1 MTKKICFHLLL
12 ILLLCMI
19 GQNASAFDVEAA
31 NADGVTI
38 YYNYINDGT
47 ELEVTRGVNSYW
59 GTVNIPEEVTVND
72 QSLKVTGIE
81 KNAFGGSWGVTS
93 VTIPSSVTTIVDK
106 AFGGTGI
113 TSITIPNS
121 VTAIGEFAFGDCKAL
136 TSVYI
141 GNGVTTIGKQAF
153 RFCHQLTSVTLGN
166 SVTTIG
172 DFAFEGCQ
180 KLAALTIPNSV
191 TTIGKYAFKDCLDL
205 ATAVIG
211 DGVTTIGDEA
221 FKHCQSLTFLSIG
234 SVLAN
239 INASVF
245 DECLSLSQVELT
257 SNEIVSKDY
266 TADSSIGKLYFG
278 NKIRNFIIGE
288 GVTAIGDNAFNGCTK
303 LDISSTVRKM
313 GKNLFTRFAT
323 IDVICRA
330 TTIPE
335 TDEETFTSNNLRNS
349 TLHVPE
355 ASLEAYRTTAPW
367 SGFMN
372 IVPITPTEVTVPIA
386 TQQPVVTER
395 YDLSGRRTSQA
406 QRGVSIVK
414 MSDRTTKKVV
424 VK

>member
-1 MTKKICFHLLL
+1 MTKKNCFHLLL

-47 ELEVTRGVNSYW
+47 ELEVTSGTNSYM
-59 GTVNIPEEVTVND
+59 GVVNIPKEVTVNN
-72 QSLKVTGIE
+72 QTLKVTGIE
-81 KNAFGGSWGVTS
+81 KKAFGGNWGVTS
-93 VTIPSSVTTIVDK
+93 VTIPNSVTTIVDE

-153 RFCHQLTSVTLGN
+153 RFCHELTSVTIGN
-166 SVTTIG
+166 RVTTIG

-180 KLAALTIPNSV
+180 KLASLTIPNSV
-191 TTIGKYAFKDCLDL
+191 TTIGKYAFRDCWDL
-205 ATAVIG
+205 ASAVIG

-221 FKHCQSLTFLSIG
+221 FKHCQSLSFLSIG

-266 TADSSIGKLYFG
+266 TADSSIGNYFG
-278 NKIRNFIIGE
+278 NQVHDYIIGE
-288 GVTAIGDNAFNGCTK
+288 GVTAIGDYAFNGCAK

-313 GKNLFTRFAT
+313 GKNVFTRRAA
-323 IDVICRA
+323 IEVICRA

-355 ASLEAYRTTAPW
+355 ASQEAYRTTAPW
-367 SGFMN
+367 SGFKN
-372 IVPITPTEVTVPIA
+372 IVPITPTEVTAPIA
-386 TQQPVVTER
+386 TQQPVATEC

-414 MSDRTTKKVV
+414 MSDGTTKKIV

>member
-1 MTKKICFHLLL
+1 MIKKKYFHLQL
-12 ILLLCMI
+12 ILSLCMI

-31 NADGVTI
+31 NADGVMI

-47 ELEVTRGVNSYW
+47 ELEVTHGVNAYW
-59 GTVNIPEEVTVND
+59 GTVNIPETVTVND
-72 QSLKVTGIE
+72 QSLK
-81 KNAFGGSWGVTS
+81 
-93 VTIPSSVTTIVDK
+93 
-106 AFGGTGI
+106 
-113 TSITIPNS
+113 
-121 VTAIGEFAFGDCKAL
+121 VTAIGEFAFGDCMSL

-153 RFCHQLTSVTLGN
+153 RFSHELTSVTLGN
-166 SVTTIG
+166 SVITIG
-172 DFAFEGCQ
+172 DFAFEGCL
-180 KLAALTIPNSV
+180 KLASLTIPNSV
-191 TTIGKYAFKDCLDL
+191 TTIGKYAVKDCWDL
-205 ATAVIG
+205 ASAIIG

-221 FKHCQSLTFLSIG
+221 FKHCQNLTFLSIG

-257 SNEIVSKDY
+257 SDEIVSKDY
-266 TADSSIGKLYFG
+266 STETS
-278 NKIRNFIIGE
+278 IRNYFSNRVHDFIIGE
-288 GVTAIGDNAFNGCTK
+288 GVTAIGDYAFNGCSK

-313 GKNLFTRFAT
+313 GKNVFSRRAT

-335 TDEETFTSNNLRNS
+335 TDEETFTCDNLRNS

-367 SGFMN
+367 SGFKN
-372 IVPITPTEVTVPIA
+372 IVPITATGVTVPTA
-386 TQQPVVTER
+386 TQQPDVTEI
-395 YDLSGRRTSQA
+395 YDLCGHRTNQA
-406 QRGVSIVK
+406 QRGVRGVRIVK
-414 MSDRTTKKVV
+414 MSNGTTKKVV